1 MSVGAMPGRDN
12 NSSRVPGLCRDGSF
26 TDGLL
31 ISLTVSPI
39 TASKETNVGWLFQLR
54 DDVKSVGPSRFFLV
68 SAACPGNNPVCV
80 HCYWNTNQKRR
91 DAKER
96 TVSL

>member
-1 MSVGAMPGRDN
+1 MSVAAMPGRDN
-12 NSSRVPGLCRDGSF
+12 ISTLAPGICRDGSF

-68 SAACPGNNPVCV
+68 SAA
-80 HCYWNTNQKRR
+80 
-91 DAKER
+91 
-96 TVSL
+96 